1 MMRPRTMLG
10 IICVS
15 LTIATAISA
24 QPSGPN
30 GNLPLPPEELR
41 RRLEHDPFEITAVEE
56 TKGGVMGAQKLAV
69 VFPPDGFTTNVKWKA
84 ADDGGE
90 EWNNAPRREIAA
102 YKVQQLFLDPED
114 YVVPPVAVRCIPLSG
129 YRPIDESP
137 SPTIEGTQCVLGVV
151 SAWLDNVKQPDEAL
165 DRTRYS
171 TDPSYCYA
179 FGNLNLLTYVI
190 AHRDARSANMLVSTV
205 PGDPR
210 VFSVDNGIS
219 FGGVLYNFFTWHFD
233 RIVVGGLPKRAT
245 ERLDRL
251 TRADLERF
259 GVVADL
265 RADEHGVLQAVKPG
279 SDVDPEIGE
288 RDLPDGIQFG
298 LTSREIDEMWERI
311 QTLRGWIASGA
322 VLTF

>member
-1 MMRPRTMLG
+1 VLG
-10 IICVS
+10 IMFVW
-15 LTIATAISA
+15 LAIATPSSA

-30 GNLPLPPEELR
+30 GNLPVPPEILQ
-41 RRLEHDPFEITAVEE
+41 RRLEHEPFEITAVEE

-69 VFPPDGFTTNVKWKA
+69 VFPSDGFTTNVKWKA

-90 EWNNAPRREIAA
+90 GWNNAPRREIAA
-102 YKVQQLFLDPED
+102 YKVQQLFLDPDD
-114 YVVPPVAVRCIPLSG
+114 YVVPPVAVRCIALG
-129 YRPIDESP
+129 DYGPIDKNP
-137 SPTIEGTQCVLGVV
+137 SPNVDDAQCVLGVV
-151 SAWLDNVKQPDEAL
+151 SAWLQNVTQPEEAL

-245 ERLDRL
+245 ERLNRV
-251 TRADLERF
+251 TRADLARF
-259 GVVADL
+259 GVVAEL
-265 RADEHGVLQAVKPG
+265 RADEHGVLQAVEPG
-279 SDVDPEIGE
+279 PNVDPENGE
-288 RDLPDGIQFG
+288 RDLPDGIEFG